1 MTELTEDEII
11 RQLGSVFK
19 NHRLLSGLSQGK
31 LYKDKKICVGIISDF
46 ENAKHSISLR
56 SFIRLWKALDVPIS
70 EITKAMTQKIPE
82 LELDIRSVKC
92 CANCTNSTKGTSF
105 ICTVTGK
112 YTSPDLCCRK
122 YKGE

>member
-11 RQLGSVFK
+11 QQLGTVFK
-19 NHRLLSGLSQGK
+19 NHRLRKGVSLRKVYRDSKLSCGL
-31 LYKDKKICVGIISDF
+31 VNDF
-46 ENAKHSISLR
+46 ENGARRTSLK
-56 SFIRLWKALDVPIS
+56 SFMKLWKALDVPIS

-92 CANCTNSTKGTSF
+92 CANCDNSTKGSSL

-112 YTSPDLCCRK
+112 CTSPDLCCRK